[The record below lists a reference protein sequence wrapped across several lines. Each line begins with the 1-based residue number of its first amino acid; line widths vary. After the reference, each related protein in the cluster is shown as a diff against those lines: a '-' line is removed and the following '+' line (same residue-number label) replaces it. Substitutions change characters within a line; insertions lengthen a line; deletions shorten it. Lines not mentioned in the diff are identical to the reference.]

1 LPIGQQKWHG
11 CKTACTS
18 RIEKYLQWWCNS
30 RLKKYNLKLIFAN
43 LLKKLFGP
51 GTDYK
56 ALVEKGAIIVDVRS
70 PGEFKSGHLKGS
82 LNVPLETV
90 KQKAAELKKKNK
102 PVITVCRSGNRSG
115 MAKAILAGNGIEVY
129 NGGAWNSLQNKI

>member
-1 LPIGQQKWHG
+1 M
-11 CKTACTS
+11 
-18 RIEKYLQWWCNS
+18 
-30 RLKKYNLKLIFAN
+30 FAN
-43 LLKKLFGP
+43 LFKKLFGP

-70 PGEFKSGHLKGS
+70 PGEFKSGHIKGS
-82 LNVPLETV
+82 VNIPLETV

-115 MAKAILAGNGIEVY
+115 MAKAVLAGNGIEVY
-129 NGGAWNSLQNKI
+129 NGGAWDSLQNKI